1 MKTVF
6 AIALIAALSQA
17 DIDVGEL
24 KFIQWMS
31 KFGKH
36 YETMEEFIERR
47 EIWLAKEL
55 VILGHNSM
63 PSNFILGHN
72 KFSDWKKEE
81 MSVMYGEKESP
92 ESNAECLAP
101 PSGVA
106 APNGDLPDYVNWA
119 EAGMTTPIKDQGSC
133 GSCWTF
139 ATTGTVESAN
149 AIFGSGLVSL
159 SE

>member
-1 MKTVF
+1 MKTAF
-6 AIALIAALSQA
+6 AIALLAALSQA
-17 DIDVGEL
+17 DIAVGEL

-36 YETMEEFIERR
+36 YETMEEFIERK
-47 EIWLAKEL
+47 EIFLAKEL
-55 VILGHNSM
+55 IILGHNSM

-81 MSVMYGEKESP
+81 MSVMYGEKESA

-101 PSGVA
+101 PSIPT
-106 APNGDLPDYVNWA
+106 PNGDLPDYVNWA

>member
-1 MKTVF
+1 MKNAFT
-6 AIALIAALSQA
+6 IALFAALSQA

-24 KFIQWMS
+24 KFIHWMS

-36 YETMEEFIERR
+36 YETMEEFIVRK
-47 EIWLAKEL
+47 EIFLAKEL
-55 VILGHNSM
+55 IILGHNSM
-63 PSNFILGHN
+63 PSNFTLGHN
-72 KFSDWKKEE
+72 QFSDWTKEE
-81 MSVMYGEKESP
+81 MSVMYGEKESA
-92 ESNAECLAP
+92 ESNAECLPP
-101 PSGVA
+101 PSGT
-106 APNGDLPDYVNWA
+106 APNGDVPKSVNWV